1 MFMAFNDNSNA
12 RRAFYRALNAV
23 IDITLDDE
31 LDLNDY
37 IPNLTRMFGA
47 EVLNNAIGTVTG
59 EVRFFGLTP
68 TNLKLE
74 GLDKH
79 LRLIESYQKLQV
91 AKRKHSAL

>member
-1 MFMAFNDNSNA
+1 
-12 RRAFYRALNAV
+12 
-23 IDITLDDE
+23 
-31 LDLNDY
+31 
-37 IPNLTRMFGA
+37 MFGA